1 MVSLAEQCL
10 LMMVSSQSFKTC
22 CQRMLLQ
29 ISFVFT
35 SCSLALPMLCAGCS
49 SSAQTCVVGCD
60 IKTSFNLS
68 QRPGWVMP
76 HHTMVN
82 RRATLI
88 KTCIIYMISGAN
100 VVWF

>member
-49 SSAQTCVVGCD
+49 QLKRALLGVILKPRSICHNDQVG
-60 IKTSFNLS
+60 
-68 QRPGWVMP
+68 
-76 HHTMVN
+76 
-82 RRATLI
+82 
-88 KTCIIYMISGAN
+88 
-100 VVWF
+100 